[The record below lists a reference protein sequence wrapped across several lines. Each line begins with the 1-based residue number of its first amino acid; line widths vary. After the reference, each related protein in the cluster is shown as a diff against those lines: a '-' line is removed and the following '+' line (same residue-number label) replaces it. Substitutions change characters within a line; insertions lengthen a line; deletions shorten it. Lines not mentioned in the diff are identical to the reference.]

1 MSKVIIAA
9 LASAVKSVKELPPTP
24 TFDRAKSEQTL
35 KDCTGLD
42 GKDLAAMVDFAAK
55 KHSDKYGDTETL
67 AIQAVFNALASGIE
81 GGFETLS
88 PIMSRLATAA
98 RSAGKLSVTG
108 SQWVSAIHGKDDAEK
123 DVVALVAKVKTLRQG
138 AKAWS
143 EVQSALNLTD
153 ASRQQLYMI
162 VKDLAK
168 DKAKDFSPAA

>member
-1 MSKVIIAA
+1 MSKVIITA
-9 LASAVKSVKELPPTP
+9 LAVALKSVKELPPTP
-24 TFDRAKSEQTL
+24 TLNPAPIPEAL
-35 KDCTGLD
+35 KAAGLD
-42 GKDLAAMVDFAAK
+42 EKEVTQAVDFAAK
-55 KHSDKYGDTETL
+55 KHADKYGDTETL
-67 AIQAVFNALASGIE
+67 AIQAVFNAMASGIE

-108 SQWVSAIHGKDDAEK
+108 SQWMSTIHGKDDAEEK
-123 DVVALVAKVKTLRQG
+123 VVSLVSKVKTLRQS

-168 DKAKDFSPAA
+168 DKAKDFAPAA